1 MGETRKKTREGR
13 ADPPAR
19 AKPNRRAHTGALPP
33 EGPGGYRGGKPA
45 PGPDRKQAWKPGNLL
60 APIPAVLVSCGGL
73 NGWKPNLITIAWTGS
88 VCSDPVMLSI
98 AVRPQRHSHEII
110 RTTGEFVVNLPSVRQ
125 VQALDWCGMVSG
137 RMVDKFNA
145 TGLTPDAAL
154 KVRCPVVRECPLN
167 IECRVRERVALGS
180 HTLFLAE
187 VLAVQVDSAL
197 VDAKGRLCL
206 DRAGLLAFGH
216 GEYFA
221 LGRSLGRFGLSV
233 RRRRR
238 KP

>member
-1 MGETRKKTREGR
+1 MPKPSPPRK
-13 ADPPAR
+13 
-19 AKPNRRAHTGALPP
+19 
-33 EGPGGYRGGKPA
+33 
-45 PGPDRKQAWKPGNLL
+45 KQAWKPANLL

-73 NGWKPNLITIAWTGS
+73 RGWKPNLITIAWVGS

-98 AVRPQRHSHEII
+98 SVRPERYSHQII
-110 RTTGEFVVNLPSVRQ
+110 TATGEFAVNLPSVK
-125 VQALDWCGMVSG
+125 QARAVDWCGMVSG
-137 RMVDKFNA
+137 RTTDKFA
-145 TGLTPDAAL
+145 GAKLSPAPGL
-154 KVRCPVVRECPLN
+154 KVACPIVGECPLS

-206 DRAGLLAFGH
+206 ERAGLLAFGH

-221 LGRSLGRFGLSV
+221 LGRSLGRFGFSV

-238 KP
+238 TSVTPVQERPSRR